1 MAPTPTHPRTP
12 RRDGTDSARPYRNA
26 DTNAGVNRHQGPRNA
41 TRGRG
46 THRRRGRNDYA
57 PVAAPVRPTLASR
70 MTYGDTRGRGGAA
83 RPRSQYAGRLQDRTT
98 IGHGHVDRAALIQQ
112 VNHGAQA
119 RGRNDMRAPVNHL
132 NANEGDHS
140 SLFFDPQ
147 PADISPPPPSLHRPT
162 HQSPS
167 APIRMMKEPLPKD
180 PPSPPKR
187 PINTYRGKDPIK
199 RLCQNKKLQAI
210 LADKPI
216 PKERQKVAGDRMMLR
231 MGVNGI
237 TK

>member
-1 MAPTPTHPRTP
+1 
-12 RRDGTDSARPYRNA
+12 
-26 DTNAGVNRHQGPRNA
+26 
-41 TRGRG
+41 
-46 THRRRGRNDYA
+46 
-57 PVAAPVRPTLASR
+57 
-70 MTYGDTRGRGGAA
+70 
-83 RPRSQYAGRLQDRTT
+83 
-98 IGHGHVDRAALIQQ
+98 
-112 VNHGAQA
+112 
-119 RGRNDMRAPVNHL
+119 MRALVNHL

-147 PADISPPPPSLHRPT
+147 PADSSPPPPPPPPSLHRPT

-231 MGVNGI
+231 MGVNGV

>member
-1 MAPTPTHPRTP
+1 
-12 RRDGTDSARPYRNA
+12 
-26 DTNAGVNRHQGPRNA
+26 
-41 TRGRG
+41 
-46 THRRRGRNDYA
+46 
-57 PVAAPVRPTLASR
+57 
-70 MTYGDTRGRGGAA
+70 
-83 RPRSQYAGRLQDRTT
+83 
-98 IGHGHVDRAALIQQ
+98 
-112 VNHGAQA
+112 
-119 RGRNDMRAPVNHL
+119 MRALVNHL

-147 PADISPPPPSLHRPT
+147 PADISPPPPPSLHRPT